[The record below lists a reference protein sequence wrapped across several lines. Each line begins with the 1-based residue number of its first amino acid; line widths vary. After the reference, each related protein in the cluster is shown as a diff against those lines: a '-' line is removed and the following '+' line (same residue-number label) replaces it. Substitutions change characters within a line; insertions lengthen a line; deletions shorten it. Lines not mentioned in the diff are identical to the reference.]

1 MRFFSA
7 LVGCAVTSVALA
19 LHAGP
24 ASQPL
29 PAFPG
34 AEGFG
39 ALATGGRGG
48 EIFHVT
54 SLEDSGPGSFR
65 EAVSRPRRIIV
76 FDVGGVVRL
85 KSNIAGSSDLT
96 ILGQTAPGEGIGL
109 YGRSVSFSGHTNVI
123 VRYLR
128 MREGINGDKGKCSLN
143 LTDSAKMIFDHDSIQ
158 WGRWDCLGLTHGS
171 HDITFQYCM
180 LGQGVDPQ
188 RFGALVDSVLNI
200 TFSHNLWIDNQS
212 RNPKAKG
219 TIQYINNV
227 VYNWGGNGLVGGH
240 SAADHQLDAIGN
252 YFIKG
257 PSSSGRF
264 ASEFT
269 STDKVFQK
277 DNYADLDRDGRL
289 NGQLVT
295 ESGFGESAAAPTFVN
310 APFLHPPILVT
321 IDPAAV
327 AWQKAVEG
335 AGCSLHRDAVD
346 LRLIA
351 EVSSLGSAGQIVKSE
366 AEAGGM
372 GEIAGGPLPA
382 STVHDGI
389 PDSWKTAHGLDP
401 KDPKVVG
408 ADYNHDGY
416 LNVEKY
422 ANELAAKKP

>member
-1 MRFFSA
+1 MERFFIYLACA
-7 LVGCAVTSVALA
+7 LASVALA
-19 LHAGP
+19 QPGAPG
-24 ASQPL
+24 SRPL

-39 ALATGGRGG
+39 APATGGRGG

-54 SLEDSGPGSFR
+54 SLEDAGPGTFR
-65 EAVSRPRRIIV
+65 DAVSRPRRIIV

-85 KSNIAGSSDLT
+85 KSNVTGSSDLT
-96 ILGQTAPGEGIGL
+96 LLGQTAPGEGIAL
-109 YGRSVSFSGHTNVI
+109 YGRSISFSGRTNVI
-123 VRYLR
+123 ARYLR
-128 MREGINGDKGKCSLN
+128 LREGIRGDKGKCSLN
-143 LTDSAKMIFDHDSIQ
+143 LAGSGNMMFDHDSIQ
-158 WGRWDCLGLTHGS
+158 WGRWDCLGLTKGS
-171 HDITFQYCM
+171 HDVTFQNCM
-180 LGQGVDPQ
+180 LGQGIDPQ
-188 RFGALVDSVLNI
+188 RFGALVDSVRNV
-200 TFSHNLWIDNQS
+200 TFSHNLWIDNKS

-219 TIQYINNV
+219 AVQYINNV

-240 SAADHQLDAIGN
+240 SAEDHQLDAIGN

-257 PSSSGRF
+257 PSSNDRF
-264 ASEFT
+264 ASEFK

-277 DNYADLDRDGRL
+277 DNYADLNRDGRL

-295 ESGFGESAAAPTFVN
+295 EAGFGVAEGAPTFVS
-310 APFLHPPILVT
+310 APFLHPQIPVT

-327 AWQKAVEG
+327 AWQMAVES

-346 LRLIA
+346 RRLIA
-351 EVSSLGSAGQIVKSE
+351 ELKSLGASGQIVTSE

-389 PDSWKTAHGLDP
+389 PDIWKTAHALDP
-401 KDPKVVG
+401 KDPNLAG

-416 LNVEKY
+416 ANVEKY
-422 ANELAAKKP
+422 ANELAAGKP